1 MLRERLEGQA
11 RLVWKSFLNAL
22 PVICFYLFL
31 SCTVLLLFGT
41 QYIMVVSLVT
51 VLFQTNYR
59 KRRSWGSLARAAA
72 SQLGLSLLAWIA
84 TWSFPLSAGL
94 NLIVPFALVFLKATR
109 FNRMGYFSGLMT
121 FTFLQLLPVDLAGFF
136 VQTEAMLYSLACFFL
151 LVKLYQCRYPQE
163 KSYRR
168 EQEGLSVLADC
179 LRRQLRGEEK
189 SPESLGDLYE
199 LQQLQYQ
206 ETYAKRGVREVATR
220 EGKISYM
227 FALLFQRASYFVGSR
242 YAPAM
247 LEQKGAAEL
256 VEKTAVYLERAASTA
271 FWEKTART
279 ALEEAGEA
287 LLLEAGAGEDEIHI
301 SVQNFLQPFLI
312 ILRKFDEGEREEA
325 GASWPMPRHQRPLGK
340 LLYQMRPDG
349 FEMRFALRM
358 SAVLTLSFLFVHISG
373 ADHAYW
379 LPLNA
384 FLLLRPMYEDSRYR
398 MLTRFLGTAGGCVI
412 MSLLFPVMPG
422 MAGHFVLA
430 ALMVICMYTAT
441 PGTCVHAVCVTCF
454 ALSMVT
460 LAMGEETAVE
470 LRMIYVMGAVALV
483 LVINRFFFPTSMGQQ
498 FRYNLTVV
506 FHMHH
511 MYLRMLER
519 ALERPTDYG
528 TICDAQVEY
537 HLVHGQMMEYLDKRR
552 GQPWETYRELLK
564 ISWEM
569 VAEMEQ
575 ILLFVNSG
583 HLSEGE
589 DEEMEN
595 YISHAQYVLAQIQ
608 RLLGLR
614 GEKTLPEVRRVSYSR
629 ADAGQQE
636 LSYFLTAYSSHVS
649 RMYRLALEHR
659 SDI

>member
-1 MLRERLEGQA
+1 MMRERLESQA
-11 RLVWKSFLNAL
+11 RIVWKSFLGAL

-31 SCTVLLLFGT
+31 FCTVLALFGT

-59 KRRSWGSLARAAA
+59 KRKSWASLVRAAA
-72 SQLGLSLLAWIA
+72 AQLGLGLLAWIA
-84 TWSFPLSAGL
+84 TWSFPLSVGL

-109 FNRMGYFSGLMT
+109 FNKMGYFSGLMT

-136 VQTEAMLYSLACFFL
+136 VQTGAMLYSLACFFL
-151 LVKLYQCRYPQE
+151 LVKLYQRRYPQE

-168 EQEGLSVLADC
+168 EQEGLAILADT
-179 LRRQLRGEEK
+179 
-189 SPESLGDLYE
+189 P
-199 LQQLQYQ
+199 
-206 ETYAKRGVREVATR
+206 
-220 EGKISYM
+220 
-227 FALLFQRASYFVGSR
+227 
-242 YAPAM
+242 
-247 LEQKGAAEL
+247 
-256 VEKTAVYLERAASTA
+256 
-271 FWEKTART
+271 FWEKAART
-279 ALEEAGEA
+279 ALEERGDELLGEAGE
-287 LLLEAGAGEDEIHI
+287 GEDELHI
-301 SVQNFLQPFLI
+301 SVRNFLHPFLI
-312 ILRKFDEGEREEA
+312 LLRKFDEGERDEE

-349 FEMRFALRM
+349 FETRFALRM
-358 SAVLTLSFLFVHISG
+358 SAVLTISFLFVHISG

-398 MLTRFLGTAGGCVI
+398 MLTRFLGTAGGCII
-412 MSLLFPVMPG
+412 MSLLFPVLPG
-422 MAGHFVLA
+422 MQGHFVLA

-460 LAMGEETAVE
+460 LAMGEETAIE
-470 LRMIYVMGAVALV
+470 LRMVYVMGAVFLV

-537 HLVHGQMMEYLDKRR
+537 HLVHGQMMEYLDKRK
-552 GQPWETYRELLK
+552 GQPWELYRELLG

-569 VAEMEQ
+569 AAEIEQ

-595 YISHAQYVLAQIQ
+595 YIAHAQYVLAQVQ
-608 RLLGLR
+608 VRLGLR
-614 GEKTLPEVRRVSYSR
+614 GERTLPEVRRVSYSR
-629 ADAGQQE
+629 GSAGQRE
-636 LSYFLTAYSSHVS
+636 LSYYLTAYAKHISM
-649 RMYRLALEHR
+649 MYRLALEYR
-659 SDI
+659 SDA

>member
-1 MLRERLEGQA
+1 MMRERLESQA
-11 RLVWKSFLNAL
+11 RIVWKSFLGAL

-31 SCTVLLLFGT
+31 FCTVLALFGT

-59 KRRSWGSLARAAA
+59 KRKSWASLVRAAA
-72 SQLGLSLLAWIA
+72 AQLGLGLLAWIA
-84 TWSFPLSAGL
+84 TWSFPLSVGL

-109 FNRMGYFSGLMT
+109 FNKMGYFSGLMT

-136 VQTEAMLYSLACFFL
+136 VQTGAMLYSLACFFL
-151 LVKLYQCRYPQE
+151 LVKLYQRRYPQE

-168 EQEGLSVLADC
+168 EQEGLAILADT
-179 LRRQLRGEEK
+179 
-189 SPESLGDLYE
+189 P
-199 LQQLQYQ
+199 
-206 ETYAKRGVREVATR
+206 
-220 EGKISYM
+220 
-227 FALLFQRASYFVGSR
+227 
-242 YAPAM
+242 
-247 LEQKGAAEL
+247 
-256 VEKTAVYLERAASTA
+256 
-271 FWEKTART
+271 FWEKAART
-279 ALEEAGEA
+279 ALEERGDELLGEAGE
-287 LLLEAGAGEDEIHI
+287 GEDELHI
-301 SVQNFLQPFLI
+301 SVRNFLHPFLI
-312 ILRKFDEGEREEA
+312 LLRKFDEGERDEE

-349 FEMRFALRM
+349 FETRFALRM
-358 SAVLTLSFLFVHISG
+358 SAVLTISFLFVHISG

-398 MLTRFLGTAGGCVI
+398 MLTRFLGTAGGCII
-412 MSLLFPVMPG
+412 MSLLFPVLPG
-422 MAGHFVLA
+422 MQGHFGLA

-460 LAMGEETAVE
+460 LAMGEETAIE
-470 LRMIYVMGAVALV
+470 LRMVYVIGAVFLV

-537 HLVHGQMMEYLDKRR
+537 HLVHGQMMEYLDKRK
-552 GQPWETYRELLK
+552 GQPWELYRELLG

-569 VAEMEQ
+569 AAEIEQ

-589 DEEMEN
+589 DEETEN
-595 YISHAQYVLAQIQ
+595 YIAHAQYVLAQVQ
-608 RLLGLR
+608 ERLGLR
-614 GEKTLPEVRRVSYSR
+614 GERTLPEVRRVSYSR
-629 ADAGQQE
+629 GSAGQRE
-636 LSYFLTAYSSHVS
+636 LSYYLTAYAKHISM
-649 RMYRLALEHR
+649 MYRLALEYR
-659 SDI
+659 SDA

>member
-1 MLRERLEGQA
+1 MVRERLESQA
-11 RLVWKSFLNAL
+11 RIVWKSFLGAL

-31 SCTVLLLFGT
+31 FCTVLALFGT

-59 KRRSWGSLARAAA
+59 KRKSWASLVRAAA
-72 SQLGLSLLAWIA
+72 AQLGLGLLAWIA
-84 TWSFPLSAGL
+84 TWSFPLSVGL

-109 FNRMGYFSGLMT
+109 FNKMGYFSGLMT

-136 VQTEAMLYSLACFFL
+136 VQTGAMLYSLACFFL
-151 LVKLYQCRYPQE
+151 LVKLYQRRYPQE

-168 EQEGLSVLADC
+168 EQEGLAILADT
-179 LRRQLRGEEK
+179 
-189 SPESLGDLYE
+189 P
-199 LQQLQYQ
+199 
-206 ETYAKRGVREVATR
+206 
-220 EGKISYM
+220 
-227 FALLFQRASYFVGSR
+227 
-242 YAPAM
+242 
-247 LEQKGAAEL
+247 
-256 VEKTAVYLERAASTA
+256 
-271 FWEKTART
+271 FWEKAART
-279 ALEEAGEA
+279 ALEERGDELLGEAGE
-287 LLLEAGAGEDEIHI
+287 GEDELHI
-301 SVQNFLQPFLI
+301 SVRNFLHPFLI
-312 ILRKFDEGEREEA
+312 LLGKFDEGERDEE

-349 FEMRFALRM
+349 FETRFALRM
-358 SAVLTLSFLFVHISG
+358 SAVLTISFLFVHISG

-398 MLTRFLGTAGGCVI
+398 MLTRFLGTAGGCII
-412 MSLLFPVMPG
+412 MSLLFPVLPG
-422 MAGHFVLA
+422 MQGHFALA

-460 LAMGEETAVE
+460 LAMGEETAIE
-470 LRMIYVMGAVALV
+470 LRMVYVMGAVFLV

-537 HLVHGQMMEYLDKRR
+537 HLVHGQMMEYLDKRK
-552 GQPWETYRELLK
+552 GQPWELYRELLG

-569 VAEMEQ
+569 AAEIEQ

-595 YISHAQYVLAQIQ
+595 YIAHAQYVLAQVQ
-608 RLLGLR
+608 ERLGLR
-614 GEKTLPEVRRVSYSR
+614 GERTLPEVRRVSYSR
-629 ADAGQQE
+629 GSAGQRE
-636 LSYFLTAYSSHVS
+636 LSYYLTAYAKHISM
-649 RMYRLALEHR
+649 MYRLALEYR
-659 SDI
+659 SDA

>member
-1 MLRERLEGQA
+1 MMRERLESQA
-11 RLVWKSFLNAL
+11 RIVWKSFLGAL

-31 SCTVLLLFGT
+31 FCTVLALFGT

-59 KRRSWGSLARAAA
+59 KRKSWASLVRAAA
-72 SQLGLSLLAWIA
+72 AQLGLGLLAWIA
-84 TWSFPLSAGL
+84 TWSFPLSVGL

-109 FNRMGYFSGLMT
+109 FNKMGYFSGLMT

-136 VQTEAMLYSLACFFL
+136 VQTGAMLYSLACFFL
-151 LVKLYQCRYPQE
+151 LVKLYQRRYPQE

-168 EQEGLSVLADC
+168 EQEGLAILADT
-179 LRRQLRGEEK
+179 
-189 SPESLGDLYE
+189 P
-199 LQQLQYQ
+199 
-206 ETYAKRGVREVATR
+206 
-220 EGKISYM
+220 
-227 FALLFQRASYFVGSR
+227 
-242 YAPAM
+242 
-247 LEQKGAAEL
+247 
-256 VEKTAVYLERAASTA
+256 
-271 FWEKTART
+271 FWEKAART
-279 ALEEAGEA
+279 ALEERGDELLGEAGE
-287 LLLEAGAGEDEIHI
+287 GEDELHI
-301 SVQNFLQPFLI
+301 SVRNFLHPFLI
-312 ILRKFDEGEREEA
+312 LLGKFDEGERDEA

-349 FEMRFALRM
+349 FETRFALRM
-358 SAVLTLSFLFVHISG
+358 SAVLTISFLFVHISG
-373 ADHAYW
+373 ADYAYW

-398 MLTRFLGTAGGCVI
+398 MLTRFLGTAGGCII
-412 MSLLFPVMPG
+412 MSLLFPVLPG
-422 MAGHFVLA
+422 MQGHFVLA

-441 PGTCVHAVCVTCF
+441 PGTCVHAVRVTCF

-460 LAMGEETAVE
+460 LAMGEETAIE
-470 LRMIYVMGAVALV
+470 LRMVYVMGAVFLV

-537 HLVHGQMMEYLDKRR
+537 HLVHGQMMEYLDKRK
-552 GQPWETYRELLK
+552 GQSWELYRELLG

-569 VAEMEQ
+569 AAEIEQ

-595 YISHAQYVLAQIQ
+595 YIAHAQYVLAQVQ
-608 RLLGLR
+608 ERLGLR
-614 GEKTLPEVRRVSYSR
+614 GERTLPEVRRVSYSR
-629 ADAGQQE
+629 GSAGQRE
-636 LSYFLTAYSSHVS
+636 LSYYLTACAKHISM
-649 RMYRLALEHR
+649 MYRLALEYR
-659 SDI
+659 SDA

>member
-1 MLRERLEGQA
+1 MMRERLESQA
-11 RLVWKSFLNAL
+11 RIVWKSFLGAL

-31 SCTVLLLFGT
+31 FCTVLALFGT

-59 KRRSWGSLARAAA
+59 KRKSWASLVRAAA
-72 SQLGLSLLAWIA
+72 AQLGLGLLAWIA
-84 TWSFPLSAGL
+84 TWSFPLSVGL

-109 FNRMGYFSGLMT
+109 FNKMGYFSGLMT

-136 VQTEAMLYSLACFFL
+136 VQTGAMLYSLACFFL
-151 LVKLYQCRYPQE
+151 LVKLYQRRYPQE

-168 EQEGLSVLADC
+168 EQEGLAILADT
-179 LRRQLRGEEK
+179 
-189 SPESLGDLYE
+189 P
-199 LQQLQYQ
+199 
-206 ETYAKRGVREVATR
+206 
-220 EGKISYM
+220 
-227 FALLFQRASYFVGSR
+227 
-242 YAPAM
+242 
-247 LEQKGAAEL
+247 
-256 VEKTAVYLERAASTA
+256 
-271 FWEKTART
+271 FWEKAART
-279 ALEEAGEA
+279 ALEERGDELLGEAGE
-287 LLLEAGAGEDEIHI
+287 GEDELHI
-301 SVQNFLQPFLI
+301 SVRNFLHPFLI
-312 ILRKFDEGEREEA
+312 LLGKFDEGERDEA

-349 FEMRFALRM
+349 FETRFALRM
-358 SAVLTLSFLFVHISG
+358 SAVLTISFLFVHISG

-398 MLTRFLGTAGGCVI
+398 MLTRFLGTAGGCII
-412 MSLLFPVMPG
+412 MSLLFPVLPG
-422 MAGHFVLA
+422 MQGHFGLA

-460 LAMGEETAVE
+460 LAMGEETAIE
-470 LRMIYVMGAVALV
+470 LRMVYVMGAVFLV

-537 HLVHGQMMEYLDKRR
+537 HLVHGQMMEYLDKRK
-552 GQPWETYRELLK
+552 GQLWELYRELLG

-569 VAEMEQ
+569 AAEIEQ

-595 YISHAQYVLAQIQ
+595 YIAHAQYVLAQVQ
-608 RLLGLR
+608 ERLGLR
-614 GEKTLPEVRRVSYSR
+614 GERTLPEVRRVSYSR
-629 ADAGQQE
+629 GSAGQRE
-636 LSYFLTAYSSHVS
+636 LSYYLTAYAKHISM
-649 RMYRLALEHR
+649 MYRLALEYR
-659 SDI
+659 SDA

>member
-1 MLRERLEGQA
+1 MMRERLESQA
-11 RLVWKSFLNAL
+11 RIVWKSFLGAL

-31 SCTVLLLFGT
+31 FCTVLALFGT

-59 KRRSWGSLARAAA
+59 KRKSWASLVRAAA
-72 SQLGLSLLAWIA
+72 AQLGLGLLAWIA
-84 TWSFPLSAGL
+84 TWSFPLSVGL

-109 FNRMGYFSGLMT
+109 FNKMGYFSGLMT

-136 VQTEAMLYSLACFFL
+136 VQTGAMLYSLACFFL
-151 LVKLYQCRYPQE
+151 LVKLYQRRYPQE

-168 EQEGLSVLADC
+168 EQEGLAILADT
-179 LRRQLRGEEK
+179 
-189 SPESLGDLYE
+189 P
-199 LQQLQYQ
+199 
-206 ETYAKRGVREVATR
+206 
-220 EGKISYM
+220 
-227 FALLFQRASYFVGSR
+227 
-242 YAPAM
+242 
-247 LEQKGAAEL
+247 
-256 VEKTAVYLERAASTA
+256 
-271 FWEKTART
+271 FWEKAART
-279 ALEEAGEA
+279 ALEERGDELLGEAGE
-287 LLLEAGAGEDEIHI
+287 GEDELHI
-301 SVQNFLQPFLI
+301 SVRNFLHPFLI
-312 ILRKFDEGEREEA
+312 LLGKFDEGERDEA

-349 FEMRFALRM
+349 FETRFALRM
-358 SAVLTLSFLFVHISG
+358 SAVLTISFLFVHISG

-398 MLTRFLGTAGGCVI
+398 MLTRFLGTAGGCII
-412 MSLLFPVMPG
+412 MSLLFPVLPG
-422 MAGHFVLA
+422 MQGHFALA

>member
-1 MLRERLEGQA
+1 MMRERLESQA
-11 RLVWKSFLNAL
+11 RIVWKSFLGAL

-31 SCTVLLLFGT
+31 FCTVLALFGT

-59 KRRSWGSLARAAA
+59 KRKSWASLVRAAA
-72 SQLGLSLLAWIA
+72 AQLGLGLLAWIA
-84 TWSFPLSAGL
+84 TWSFPLSVGL

-109 FNRMGYFSGLMT
+109 FNKMGYFSGLMT

-136 VQTEAMLYSLACFFL
+136 VQAGAMLYSLACFFL
-151 LVKLYQCRYPQE
+151 LVKLYQRRYPQE

-168 EQEGLSVLADC
+168 EQEGLAILADT
-179 LRRQLRGEEK
+179 
-189 SPESLGDLYE
+189 P
-199 LQQLQYQ
+199 
-206 ETYAKRGVREVATR
+206 
-220 EGKISYM
+220 
-227 FALLFQRASYFVGSR
+227 
-242 YAPAM
+242 
-247 LEQKGAAEL
+247 
-256 VEKTAVYLERAASTA
+256 
-271 FWEKTART
+271 FWEKAART
-279 ALEEAGEA
+279 ALEERGDELLGEAGE
-287 LLLEAGAGEDEIHI
+287 GEDELHI
-301 SVQNFLQPFLI
+301 SVRNFLHPFLI
-312 ILRKFDEGEREEA
+312 LLRKFDEGERDEA

-349 FEMRFALRM
+349 FETRFALRM
-358 SAVLTLSFLFVHISG
+358 SAVLTISFLFVHISG

-398 MLTRFLGTAGGCVI
+398 MLTRFLGTAGGCII
-412 MSLLFPVMPG
+412 MSLLFPVLPG
-422 MAGHFVLA
+422 MQGHFVLA

-460 LAMGEETAVE
+460 LAMGEETAIE
-470 LRMIYVMGAVALV
+470 LRMVYVMGAVFLV
-483 LVINRFFFPTSMGQQ
+483 LVINRFFFPTNMGQQ

-537 HLVHGQMMEYLDKRR
+537 HLVHSQMMEYLDKRK
-552 GQPWETYRELLK
+552 GQLWELYRELLG

-569 VAEMEQ
+569 AAEIEQ

-595 YISHAQYVLAQIQ
+595 YIAHAQYVLAQVQ
-608 RLLGLR
+608 ERLGLR
-614 GEKTLPEVRRVSYSR
+614 GERTLPEVRRVSYSR
-629 ADAGQQE
+629 GSAGQRE
-636 LSYFLTAYSSHVS
+636 LSYYLTAYAKHISM
-649 RMYRLALEHR
+649 MYRLALEYR
-659 SDI
+659 SDA

>member
-1 MLRERLEGQA
+1 MMRERLESQA
-11 RLVWKSFLNAL
+11 RIVWKSFLGAL

-31 SCTVLLLFGT
+31 FCTVLALFGT

-59 KRRSWGSLARAAA
+59 KRKSWASLVRAAA
-72 SQLGLSLLAWIA
+72 AQLGLGLLAWIA
-84 TWSFPLSAGL
+84 TWSFPLSVGL

-109 FNRMGYFSGLMT
+109 FNKMGYFSGLMT

-136 VQTEAMLYSLACFFL
+136 VQTGAMLYSLACFFL
-151 LVKLYQCRYPQE
+151 LVKLYQRRYPQE

-168 EQEGLSVLADC
+168 EQEGLAILADT
-179 LRRQLRGEEK
+179 
-189 SPESLGDLYE
+189 P
-199 LQQLQYQ
+199 
-206 ETYAKRGVREVATR
+206 
-220 EGKISYM
+220 
-227 FALLFQRASYFVGSR
+227 
-242 YAPAM
+242 
-247 LEQKGAAEL
+247 
-256 VEKTAVYLERAASTA
+256 
-271 FWEKTART
+271 FWEKAART
-279 ALEEAGEA
+279 ALEERGDELLGEAGE
-287 LLLEAGAGEDEIHI
+287 GEDELHI
-301 SVQNFLQPFLI
+301 SVRNFLHPFLI
-312 ILRKFDEGEREEA
+312 LLGKFDEGERDEA

-349 FEMRFALRM
+349 FETRFALRM
-358 SAVLTLSFLFVHISG
+358 SAVLTISFLFVHISG

-398 MLTRFLGTAGGCVI
+398 MLTRFLGTAGGCII
-412 MSLLFPVMPG
+412 MSLLFPVLPG
-422 MAGHFVLA
+422 MQGHFGLA

-460 LAMGEETAVE
+460 LAMGEETAIE
-470 LRMIYVMGAVALV
+470 LRMVYVIGAVFLV

-537 HLVHGQMMEYLDKRR
+537 HLVHGQMMEYLDKRK
-552 GQPWETYRELLK
+552 GQPWELYRELLG

-569 VAEMEQ
+569 AAEIEQ

-595 YISHAQYVLAQIQ
+595 YIAHAQYVLAQVQ
-608 RLLGLR
+608 ERLGLR
-614 GEKTLPEVRRVSYSR
+614 GERTLPEVRRVSYSR
-629 ADAGQQE
+629 GSAGQRE
-636 LSYFLTAYSSHVS
+636 LSYYLTAYAKHISM
-649 RMYRLALEHR
+649 MYRLALEYR
-659 SDI
+659 SDA

>member
-1 MLRERLEGQA
+1 MMRERLESQA
-11 RLVWKSFLNAL
+11 RIVWKSFLGAL

-31 SCTVLLLFGT
+31 FCTVLALFGT

-59 KRRSWGSLARAAA
+59 KRKSWASLVRAAA
-72 SQLGLSLLAWIA
+72 AQLGLGLLAWIA
-84 TWSFPLSAGL
+84 TWSFPLSVGL

-109 FNRMGYFSGLMT
+109 FNKMGYFSGLMT

-136 VQTEAMLYSLACFFL
+136 VQTGAMLYSLACFFL
-151 LVKLYQCRYPQE
+151 LVKLYQRRYPQE

-168 EQEGLSVLADC
+168 EQEGLAILADT
-179 LRRQLRGEEK
+179 
-189 SPESLGDLYE
+189 P
-199 LQQLQYQ
+199 
-206 ETYAKRGVREVATR
+206 
-220 EGKISYM
+220 
-227 FALLFQRASYFVGSR
+227 
-242 YAPAM
+242 
-247 LEQKGAAEL
+247 
-256 VEKTAVYLERAASTA
+256 
-271 FWEKTART
+271 FWEKAART
-279 ALEEAGEA
+279 ALEERGDELLGEAGE
-287 LLLEAGAGEDEIHI
+287 GEDELHI
-301 SVQNFLQPFLI
+301 SVRNFLHPFLI
-312 ILRKFDEGEREEA
+312 LLGKFDEGERDEE

-349 FEMRFALRM
+349 FETRFALRM
-358 SAVLTLSFLFVHISG
+358 SAVMTISFLFVHISG

-398 MLTRFLGTAGGCVI
+398 MLTRFLGTAGGCII
-412 MSLLFPVMPG
+412 MSLLFPVLPG
-422 MAGHFVLA
+422 MQGHFALA

-460 LAMGEETAVE
+460 LAMGEETAIE
-470 LRMIYVMGAVALV
+470 LRMVYVMGAVFLV

-537 HLVHGQMMEYLDKRR
+537 HLVHGQMMEYLDKRK
-552 GQPWETYRELLK
+552 GQPWELYRELLG

-569 VAEMEQ
+569 AAEIEQ

-595 YISHAQYVLAQIQ
+595 YIAHAQYVLAQVQ
-608 RLLGLR
+608 VRLGLR
-614 GEKTLPEVRRVSYSR
+614 GERTLPEVRRVSYSR
-629 ADAGQQE
+629 GSAGQRE
-636 LSYFLTAYSSHVS
+636 LSYYLTAYAKHISM
-649 RMYRLALEHR
+649 MYRLALEYR
-659 SDI
+659 SDA

>member
-1 MLRERLEGQA
+1 MMRERLESQA
-11 RLVWKSFLNAL
+11 RIVWKSFLGAL

-31 SCTVLLLFGT
+31 FCTVLALFGT

-59 KRRSWGSLARAAA
+59 KRKSWASLVRAAA
-72 SQLGLSLLAWIA
+72 AQLGLGLLAWIA
-84 TWSFPLSAGL
+84 TWSFPLSVGL

-109 FNRMGYFSGLMT
+109 FNKMGYFSGLMT

-136 VQTEAMLYSLACFFL
+136 VQTGAMLYSLACFFL
-151 LVKLYQCRYPQE
+151 LVKLYQRRYPQE

-168 EQEGLSVLADC
+168 EQEGLAILADT
-179 LRRQLRGEEK
+179 
-189 SPESLGDLYE
+189 P
-199 LQQLQYQ
+199 
-206 ETYAKRGVREVATR
+206 
-220 EGKISYM
+220 
-227 FALLFQRASYFVGSR
+227 
-242 YAPAM
+242 
-247 LEQKGAAEL
+247 
-256 VEKTAVYLERAASTA
+256 
-271 FWEKTART
+271 FWEKAART
-279 ALEEAGEA
+279 ALEERGDELLGEAGE
-287 LLLEAGAGEDEIHI
+287 GEDELHI
-301 SVQNFLQPFLI
+301 SVRNFLHPFLI
-312 ILRKFDEGEREEA
+312 LLRKFDEGERDEE

-349 FEMRFALRM
+349 FETRFALRM
-358 SAVLTLSFLFVHISG
+358 SAVLTISFLFVHISG

-398 MLTRFLGTAGGCVI
+398 MLTRFLGTAGGCII
-412 MSLLFPVMPG
+412 MSLLFPVLPG
-422 MAGHFVLA
+422 MQGHFGLA

-460 LAMGEETAVE
+460 LAMGEETAIE
-470 LRMIYVMGAVALV
+470 LRMVYVIGAVFLV

-537 HLVHGQMMEYLDKRR
+537 HLVHGQMMEYLDKRK
-552 GQPWETYRELLK
+552 GQPWELYRELLG

-569 VAEMEQ
+569 AAEIEQ

-589 DEEMEN
+589 DEETEN
-595 YISHAQYVLAQIQ
+595 YIAHAQYVLAQVQ
-608 RLLGLR
+608 ERLGLR
-614 GEKTLPEVRRVSYSR
+614 GERTLPEMRRVSYSR
-629 ADAGQQE
+629 GSAGQRE
-636 LSYFLTAYSSHVS
+636 LSYYLTAYAKHISM
-649 RMYRLALEHR
+649 MYRLALEYR
-659 SDI
+659 SDA

>member
-1 MLRERLEGQA
+1 MMRERLESQA
-11 RLVWKSFLNAL
+11 RIVWKSFLGAL

-31 SCTVLLLFGT
+31 FCTVLALFGT

-59 KRRSWGSLARAAA
+59 KRKSWASLVRAAA
-72 SQLGLSLLAWIA
+72 AQLGLGLLAWIA
-84 TWSFPLSAGL
+84 TWSFPLSVGL

-109 FNRMGYFSGLMT
+109 FNKMGYFSGLMT

-136 VQTEAMLYSLACFFL
+136 VQTGAMLYSLACFFL
-151 LVKLYQCRYPQE
+151 LVKLYQRRYPQE

-168 EQEGLSVLADC
+168 EQEGLAILADT
-179 LRRQLRGEEK
+179 
-189 SPESLGDLYE
+189 P
-199 LQQLQYQ
+199 
-206 ETYAKRGVREVATR
+206 
-220 EGKISYM
+220 
-227 FALLFQRASYFVGSR
+227 
-242 YAPAM
+242 
-247 LEQKGAAEL
+247 
-256 VEKTAVYLERAASTA
+256 
-271 FWEKTART
+271 FWEKAART
-279 ALEEAGEA
+279 ALEERGDELLGEAGE
-287 LLLEAGAGEDEIHI
+287 GEDELHI
-301 SVQNFLQPFLI
+301 SVRNFLHPFLI
-312 ILRKFDEGEREEA
+312 LLGKFDEGERDEA

-349 FEMRFALRM
+349 FETRFALRM
-358 SAVLTLSFLFVHISG
+358 SAVLTISFLFVHISG

-398 MLTRFLGTAGGCVI
+398 MLTRFLGTAGGCII

-460 LAMGEETAVE
+460 LAMGEETAIE
-470 LRMIYVMGAVALV
+470 LRMVYVMGAVFLV
-483 LVINRFFFPTSMGQQ
+483 LVINRFFFPTSLGSQ

-537 HLVHGQMMEYLDKRR
+537 HLVHGQMMEYLDKRK
-552 GQPWETYRELLK
+552 GQPWELYRELLG

-569 VAEMEQ
+569 AAEIEQ

-595 YISHAQYVLAQIQ
+595 YIAHAQYVLAQVQ
-608 RLLGLR
+608 ERLGLR
-614 GEKTLPEVRRVSYSR
+614 GERTLPEVRRVSYSR
-629 ADAGQQE
+629 GSAGQRE
-636 LSYFLTAYSSHVS
+636 LSYYLTAYAKHISM
-649 RMYRLALEHR
+649 MYRLALEYR
-659 SDI
+659 SDA